1 VAQLMLGGHS
11 SKAIAQRLQI
21 SVETVRVHKKHLYSK
36 LGINSQSELF
46 SVFLRASRAKS
57 LRRPLAMV

>member
-1 VAQLMLGGHS
+1 LLAALGGHS

-46 SVFLRASRAKS
+46 SVFLRASR
-57 LRRPLAMV
+57 L